1 MVITSF
7 SLKFLRSSSV
17 VATGLLRV
25 NTPPTVALT
34 RTAVGSFC
42 QFVPKSSSLLQEAS
56 AAIISAMPIYLIV
69 FIVVVIT
76 VVILSLHWKSNL
88 SSMARLPFLLPLLSP
103 CQLSKPMCS
112 RCSPREL
119 RLCRMSIYKVL
130 HST

>member
-42 QFVPKSSSLLQEAS
+42 QFVPKSSSLLQEVRRKEVATKTIAVSAS
-56 AAIISAMPIYLIV
+56 NNVEVNTA
-69 FIVVVIT
+69 
-76 VVILSLHWKSNL
+76 NL
-88 SSMARLPFLLPLLSP
+88 SAGSY
-103 CQLSKPMCS
+103 
-112 RCSPREL
+112 
-119 RLCRMSIYKVL
+119 IYKVFAGDKVATGKL
-130 HST
+130 IKQ